1 MENVTMKKFA
11 ARLKEL
17 RLEEKLSQEELAA
30 ATGLTQVAITYWE
43 NEKRIPNLKAV
54 ITLAR
59 YFNVSLDYLAGE
71 KDY

>member
-1 MENVTMKKFA
+1 MKKFA
-11 ARLKEL
+11 TRLKEL

>member
-11 ARLKEL
+11 TRLKEL